1 KVLELAQHQ
10 ESMLSPMHWS
20 SHYQNI
26 PAYIAKIGYPIG
38 MFYGLLWEGNYQL
51 EDFEALPSGGYA
63 LLPQI
68 PTNGNSRANIQP
80 GHIKYKDINEDG
92 IVNLSDYTMIGN
104 PNPLHIGGF
113 AN

>member
-1 KVLELAQHQ
+1 
-10 ESMLSPMHWS
+10 
-20 SHYQNI
+20 
-26 PAYIAKIGYPIG
+26 
-38 MFYGLLWEGNYQL
+38 GLLWEGNYQL

-63 LLPQI
+63 LLPEG

-113 AN
+113 ANNFQYKGIDLHVFFQWSYGNEVHNANRMFFEGGG